1 MPSKVSIQPLEEP
14 VSRSEAKAWL
24 KVDNTADDDLIDTL
38 LITAR
43 MAVEDYTNLKLI
55 SQTIEETFNCFPD
68 HLRLLHSPLIS
79 VTSVEYKATAADYTV
94 LDASGYTA
102 HTYQKP
108 PVLSAAYSTS
118 WPEVIDF
125 TEAVK
130 VTYVAGVS
138 ADATGVP
145 DLFKNAIKKVLT
157 DWYEKRG
164 ENVKRLPTDVEWMLN
179 IHRVI
184 FW

>member
-1 MPSKVSIQPLEEP
+1 MPYPAPQIASVVPCG
-14 VSRSEAKAWL
+14 SRKTTW
-24 KVDNTADDDLIDTL
+24 VIDVPFGTSN
-38 LITAR
+38 AR
-43 MAVEDYTNLKLI
+43 GPT
-55 SQTIEETFNCFPD
+55 
-68 HLRLLHSPLIS
+68 
-79 VTSVEYKATAADYTV
+79 TV
-94 LDASGYTA
+94 CPGA
-102 HTYQKP
+102 
-108 PVLSAAYSTS
+108 S

-138 ADATGVP
+138 VDAAGVP